1 VTAVV
6 KTTKKLGKRNQGIY
20 SFSMTTTVT
29 TKNMISIPVEIARK
43 FGVKP
48 GFLFDWFETTNA
60 DEIRVRVI
68 PDRLALSRRLKGAG
82 RRHAPERDAVAEL
95 IQERVDSEA

>member
-1 VTAVV
+1 
-6 KTTKKLGKRNQGIY
+6 
-20 SFSMTTTVT
+20 MTTTVT

-48 GFLFDWFETTNA
+48 GFIFDWFETANS

-68 PDRLALSRRLKGAG
+68 PDRAALSRRLKGVG
-82 RRHAPERDAVAEL
+82 RRHAPDRDAVAEL
-95 IQERVDSEA
+95 IQERINPEA